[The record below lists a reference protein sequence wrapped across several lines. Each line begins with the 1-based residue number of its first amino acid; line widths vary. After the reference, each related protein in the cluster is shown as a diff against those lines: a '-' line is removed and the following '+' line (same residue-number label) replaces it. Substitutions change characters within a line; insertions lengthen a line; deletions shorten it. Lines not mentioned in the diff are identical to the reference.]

1 MAKRPRLF
9 VPNDPQTAV
18 INKELAKEIGLTQ
31 SVILM
36 HLAHLISIS
45 ENERDGKY
53 WTYQSLSNLRD
64 EYFPYWS
71 KPTIGRAITDL
82 VERDLL
88 IVSNYNRSKIDRTPW
103 YTLNLE
109 ALAKLASIRVA
120 IEGEV
125 SSSQFDTST
134 SHSDTSTDQAET
146 STAHS
151 ETAIPETTS
160 ETTSEKREVQD
171 EKEHEEP
178 PVTQLERIREMTPE
192 ERLAYFEEEKSRINR
207 LRGLS

>member
-125 SSSQFDTST
+125 PSSQFETST

-146 STAHS
+146 STSHS

-171 EKEHEEP
+171 EKEKDEP